1 MTNSVTY
8 RKKQIITK
16 VEKTTEG
23 TKTYTKE
30 GVLALNGNK
39 CLRLI
44 GEKLPY
50 MPSGGRKVLKSI
62 IEECQEGKHYEWVDL
77 TPFLFKAP

>member
-8 RKKQIITK
+8 RKKQIIAK

-30 GVLALNGNK
+30 GV
-39 CLRLI
+39 
-44 GEKLPY
+44 
-50 MPSGGRKVLKSI
+50 
-62 IEECQEGKHYEWVDL
+62 
-77 TPFLFKAP
+77 

>member
-1 MTNSVTY
+1 MKNSVTY
-8 RKKQIITK
+8 RKVQIIAK
-16 VEKTTEG
+16 VEKTTKG

-30 GVLALNGNK
+30 GVLALNGEK

-50 MPSGGRKVLKSI
+50 MPWGGRKALKSI
-62 IEECQEGKHYEWVDL
+62 IQECQEGNHYEWIDL
-77 TPFLFKAP
+77 TPFLFKAS

>member
-8 RKKQIITK
+8 RKKQIIAK

-50 MPSGGRKVLKSI
+50 MPLGGRKVLKSI